1 MLQDMIHIFCFVF
14 FLPSPMNTIGLK
26 LTEEP
31 SALTSGDPLPA
42 RTTAFSFP
50 SISERENNS
59 SETTPLP
66 PNPDSTPTE
75 RSWSHLDNNTLA
87 VTGWHRDVN

>member
-1 MLQDMIHIFCFVF
+1 MIHIFFLFVF
-14 FLPSPMNTIGLK
+14 FLPSPMNTVGLK

-42 RTTAFSFP
+42 RTTAFSLP
-50 SISERENNS
+50 TISERENNS

-66 PNPDSTPTE
+66 SNPDSPPTE